1 MTAEYFLVL
10 GLIGVAF
17 FAVAGALLGY
27 EKNISGFG
35 VVVVATVT
43 ALGGGTLRDILL
55 SKPIFWIETPD
66 YLYSTYAAII
76 ATVLLIRYLPS
87 VNNYYFLMVDAIGMA
102 IFNIMG
108 IEKAL
113 ISGTGL
119 VVAITMGITTGIF
132 GSLIRDVIC
141 REVPSVM
148 RNEPYASA
156 CLAGGLVYAALFS
169 QDISYIWCILGSL
182 ITTISLR
189 LGSLH
194 WGWHITIFR
203 KKDREVSQK
212 SGVQNS

>member
-1 MTAEYFLVL
+1 MTAEYFMVL
-10 GLIGVAF
+10 GLLGVAF

-55 SKPIFWIETPD
+55 DKPIFWIATPE

-76 ATVLLIRYLPS
+76 ATIFFVRYLPH
-87 VNNYYFLMVDAIGMA
+87 VNNYYFLLVDAIGMA
-102 IFNIMG
+102 LFNIMG

-113 ISGTGL
+113 ISGTGM
-119 VVAITMGITTGIF
+119 VIAITMGITTGIF
-132 GSLIRDVIC
+132 GGLIRDVIC

-156 CLAGGLVYAALFS
+156 CLVGGLVYAALFTIEV
-169 QDISYIWCILGSL
+169 DYIWCILGSL
-182 ITTISLR
+182 FTTVFLR
-189 LGSLH
+189 LGSLK
-194 WGWHITIFR
+194 WGWHLTIFR
-203 KKDREVSQK
+203 KKDFKDQK
-212 SGVQNS
+212 E

>member
-35 VVVVATVT
+35 VAVVAAVT

-76 ATVLLIRYLPS
+76 ATVLLIRHLPS
-87 VNNYYFLMVDAIGMA
+87 VNNYYFLVVDAIGMA

-108 IEKAL
+108 IEKYKAAD
-113 ISGTGL
+113 SFYT
-119 VVAITMGITTGIF
+119 V
-132 GSLIRDVIC
+132 
-141 REVPSVM
+141 
-148 RNEPYASA
+148 
-156 CLAGGLVYAALFS
+156 LA
-169 QDISYIWCILGSL
+169 
-182 ITTISLR
+182 
-189 LGSLH
+189 
-194 WGWHITIFR
+194 
-203 KKDREVSQK
+203 
-212 SGVQNS
+212 